1 MYTILFCS
9 SGFNPL
15 LCSTQSAFV
24 IVPWQLR
31 FPALLC
37 LSNFIV
43 STLAWAQFLFLG
55 LKAFSWII
63 FSVIFRVSDHQLVE
77 QKNED

>member
-15 LCSTQSAFV
+15 LCSTQSAFCHSALAV
-24 IVPWQLR
+24 TFSSPTLSRQL
-31 FPALLC
+31 
-37 LSNFIV
+37 IV

-77 QKNED
+77 QKN